1 MSSSFLTFLHFSLFP
16 WFWNIGKIDPL
27 VVKLSQF
34 QYFNVVF
41 YWRSRFTHLKFGKDP
56 TSGCCAILLYIF
68 EVLFILTLYAL
79 QIGPVGICF
88 EFVKDS
94 TSGCWEIPLLIL
106 EVFKLRWPPLPAT
119 KNLEMNI
126 VFILW
131 SCSHSL
137 FIPFVFVF
145 AYPFPLCTT
154 PTRDPFYFIAYFILG
169 FFTLIIWYL
178 TRYLP
183 VGCFSSSGWTSI
195 KLEFSSSYIVLSVHY
210 WKFHTMAYLAL
221 KGMVFINQERA

>member
-27 VVKLSQF
+27 VVKLSKF

-106 EVFKLRWPPLPAT
+106 EVFKLRWPPLPA
-119 KNLEMNI
+119 
-126 VFILW
+126 ILKW
-131 SCSHSL
+131 ILYLFSGHVPIHYSFPLSL
-137 FIPFVFVF
+137 SLPIPFHY
-145 AYPFPLCTT
+145 APPQQE
-154 PTRDPFYFIAYFILG
+154 IHS
-169 FFTLIIWYL
+169 TL
-178 TRYLP
+178 
-183 VGCFSSSGWTSI
+183 
-195 KLEFSSSYIVLSVHY
+195 
-210 WKFHTMAYLAL
+210 
-221 KGMVFINQERA
+221 